1 MSDAITFLL
10 PPLTM
15 CLLLVGIHC
24 YLGLHVLARGVVFV
38 DLSLAQVA
46 SFGATLA
53 LLWSEEHHSQIGYV
67 LALGA
72 TFIASGL
79 FAFARRFEEK
89 LPQEALIGITYAF
102 ASAAVVLVVD
112 RLAHGAEHLKEA
124 LVGQI
129 LWVGWSDVL
138 KTFAIYSVV
147 GAVHWIF
154 RKQFIANSFTKNHS
168 VKWDFLFYALFG
180 VVITSSTS
188 IAGVLLVFSFLI
200 VPSVMSSFF
209 SASLSKRLMIGWAT
223 GGLVSALGMYVSYKL
238 DLPVG
243 AVLVV
248 MLTSIPIL
256 TMPVLALRSILSQ
269 NLE

>member
-1 MSDAITFLL
+1 MSESLQFLL
-10 PPLTM
+10 APLAM

-53 LLWSEEHHSQIGYV
+53 LLWDTEHHSQSGYF
-67 LALGA
+67 LSLGA
-72 TFIASGL
+72 TFVASGI
-79 FAFARRFEEK
+79 FALARKFENK
-89 LPQEALIGITYAF
+89 IPQEALIGITYAF
-102 ASAAVVLVVD
+102 ASAAVVLIVD

-138 KTFAIYSVV
+138 KTLVIYSGV
-147 GAVHWIF
+147 GLIHWIF
-154 RKQFIANSFTKNHS
+154 RKQFIANSFSKSHS
-168 VKWDFLFYALFG
+168 MKWDFLFYALFG

-200 VPSVMSSFF
+200 VPSVMSAFF
-209 SASLSKRLMIGWAT
+209 SKQLFTRLLFGWVF
-223 GGLVSALGMYVSYKL
+223 GSFVSILGMFLSYKL

-248 MLTSIPIL
+248 LLTSIPIL
-256 TMPVLALRSILSQ
+256 SVPILRLR
-269 NLE
+269 